1 MLDLML
7 GETRM
12 VYDNEKNAAATAGL
26 DHTAMSHEETH
37 IGYRECSISGCPCQA
52 FKDTYGSDLR
62 SNCGHK
68 FADHW

>member
-1 MLDLML
+1 ML

-12 VYDNEKNAAATAGL
+12 LHDNEKNAAATAGF
-26 DHTAMSHEETH
+26 DHTAMSDEGTRM
-37 IGYRECSISGCPCQA
+37 GYRECSISGCACRA
-52 FKDTYGSDLR
+52 FKDTYGSDLC